1 MLVIKVISPDGWQ
14 NGAELYE
21 CGKILNLE
29 CEESALKAWIDN
41 GDIEIVTNPV
51 TPEKVVTQEEKD
63 AKQVELISNSIVKAL
78 AELNPKTT
86 TIKVTDK
93 ATEDPKGGFKN
104 ISEFALDVWTHETT
118 KHVPKRLADYD
129 KRMAVKS
136 MDAKTTGHMSE
147 GDDVQGGHLVPT
159 EFRATLLQTSLENTV
174 VRSRATFVPM
184 QTNRISIP
192 AVNDYT
198 HAGGTNLFGALK
210 ILRPGEGG
218 TKTASKPHFDL
229 VTLTLHK
236 LIAFTYVSD
245 ELMEDSPISVEP
257 LLNGMFGRAIAWHED
272 KIVVPCRRNAA

>member
-14 NGAELYE
+14 NGTELYE
-21 CGKILNLE
+21 QGKILNLD
-29 CEESALKAWIDN
+29 CTEEALKAWTDN
-41 GDIEIVTNPV
+41 GDIEIVTNPTV
-51 TPEKVVTQEEKD
+51 PEKVITQEEKD
-63 AKQVELISNSIVKAL
+63 AQQTKMTVDAIIEAMAK
-78 AELNPKTT
+78 LNPKTT
-86 TIKVTDK
+86 TIKVSEPV
-93 ATEDPKGGFKN
+93 TEDPKGGYKN

-129 KRMAVKS
+129 KRA
-136 MDAKTTGHMSE
+136 ATTKTTGHMAE

-159 EFRATLLQTSLENTV
+159 EFRATLLQTSLENTI
-174 VRSRATFVPM
+174 VRPRATFVPM
-184 QTNRISIP
+184 ATNRVSIP

-257 LLNGMFGRAIAWHED
+257 LLNGMFGSAIAWHED
-272 KIVVPCRRNAA
+272 KLVVPCRRKAA